1 MSDRSIDIREP
12 KPGGASRKFG
22 DVFADLSNELS
33 HLVHDELQDAK
44 DELRANAPTTGRA
57 AQLAFA
63 ATVAG
68 MLAVLF
74 VSLAAAIGLAE
85 LIPTGFAFL
94 LVGVVF
100 AAGAALLYQRR
111 QNELSPPLDPVD
123 GNDY

>member
-12 KPGGASRKFG
+12 RPGAASRSFG

-63 ATVAG
+63 SAATGA
-68 MLAVLF
+68 LAVLF

-85 LIPTGFAFL
+85 MIPAGFAFL
-94 LVGVVF
+94 AVGVVYAV
-100 AAGAALLYQRR
+100 AAAVFYRRR
-111 QNELSPPLDPVD
+111 QAELAPPLDPVD